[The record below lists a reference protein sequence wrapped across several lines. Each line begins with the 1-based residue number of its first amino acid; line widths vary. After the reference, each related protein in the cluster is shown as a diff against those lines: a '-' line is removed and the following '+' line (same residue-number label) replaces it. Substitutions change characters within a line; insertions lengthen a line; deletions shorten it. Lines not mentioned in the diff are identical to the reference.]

1 MTLEDMDSNKSGG
14 TGNGPETRIEVADER
29 LRPLLKEGAVLE
41 CLWTGAT
48 WGEGPVY
55 LPNGRLVWSD
65 IPGNRLLVWQEGQG
79 VQEYLK
85 PSHFQNGHV
94 LDQQGRIVGCS
105 HGERG
110 IVRQE
115 HDGSWQLLVGEYG
128 GNRLNS
134 PNDVVVTRDG
144 AVWFTDPPY
153 GLIQPHEG
161 YGGTQEQPGQEVYR
175 YDPATQELRV
185 VVSGMVCPNGLA
197 FSPDESVLYVG
208 DTAGTHSS
216 RGYWPE
222 AHHHILAY
230 DMQDGQAVN
239 ARLFAEVSPGFP
251 DGFRADVQGNIWTS
265 SASGVQIYAA
275 DGSRLGEITVPE
287 VIGNLTFGGPD
298 GCTLYIAAS
307 TSLYRIEVGVRGA
320 TA

>member
-1 MTLEDMDSNKSGG
+1 MTTTERMLGII
-14 TGNGPETRIEVADER
+14 ETETEVADER
-29 LRPLLKEGAVLE
+29 LRPLLKEGAALE
-41 CLWTGAT
+41 RLWTGAT

-55 LPNGRLVWSD
+55 LKDGRLVWSD
-65 IPGNRLLVWQEGQG
+65 IPGNRLMVWQEGQE

-94 LDQQGRIVGCS
+94 LDHQGRIIGCS
-105 HGERG
+105 HGERA

-115 HDGSWQLLVGEYG
+115 QDGSWTVLVGEYG
-128 GNRLNS
+128 GKRLNS
-134 PNDVVVTRDG
+134 PNDVVVAKDG
-144 AVWFTDPPY
+144 SIWFTDPPY

-175 YDPATQELRV
+175 FDPETGDLRV
-185 VVSGMVCPNGLA
+185 VVRGMVCPNGLA

-208 DTAGTHSS
+208 DTAGTHSGEAG
-216 RGYWPE
+216 RWPE

-230 DMQDGQAVN
+230 DLRDGEATN

-251 DGFRADVQGNIWTS
+251 DGFRIDVHGNLWTS
-265 SASGVQIYAA
+265 SGSGVQVYAP
-275 DGSRLGEITVPE
+275 DGARLGEIKVPE
-287 VIGNLTFGGPD
+287 VIGNLTFGGPE

-307 TSLYRIEVGVRGA
+307 SSLYRIEVAVRGT